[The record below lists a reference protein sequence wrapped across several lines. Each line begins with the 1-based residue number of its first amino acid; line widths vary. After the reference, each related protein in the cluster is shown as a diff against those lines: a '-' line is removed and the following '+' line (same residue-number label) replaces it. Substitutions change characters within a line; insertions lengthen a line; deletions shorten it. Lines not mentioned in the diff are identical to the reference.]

1 MNNHFI
7 EKSVTLMLR
16 NENSIMP
23 ESILSGIIKASLLSL
38 FFLAYSNT
46 LYAESNKKGHAISNA
61 WELPSLILND
71 LNGQQ
76 HNLYQWH
83 GQVIMLN
90 FWATWCGPCQ
100 TEIPDFIELQT
111 QYADQ
116 GLQIIGVGLDDVRK
130 LRNYVR
136 TVGINYPILQAD
148 PERQYS
154 LLKQWGNPFG
164 VLPFTVIIGKD
175 GHLVFMQQGIF
186 NKETFGRMVKPLLT
200 Q

>member
-1 MNNHFI
+1 MNIRLIIKN
-7 EKSVTLMLR
+7 VTLVLC
-16 NENSIMP
+16 
-23 ESILSGIIKASLLSL
+23 L
-38 FFLAYSNT
+38 FVFAYSST
-46 LYAESNKKGHAISNA
+46 LYAESSKKGRAISNA
-61 WELPSLILND
+61 WELPPLILND

-83 GQVIMLN
+83 GLVIMLN

-100 TEIPDFIELQT
+100 VEIPDFIDLQT

-116 GLQIIGVGLDDVRK
+116 GLQIIGVGLDNARK

-148 PERQYS
+148 AELQYS
-154 LLKQWGNPFG
+154 LLRQWGNPFG

-175 GHLVFMQQGIF
+175 GHLVFMQQGVF
-186 NKETFGRMVKPLLT
+186 NKETFATIVKPFFKFLC
-200 Q
+200 